1 MHKIFITG
9 HTSGIGKAIYQYLK
23 EKGHHVDGGS
33 RSNYWDISNPNTTQH
48 IIRNYDVLINNAYGG
63 GAQLDL
69 LKGVYKGW
77 KGRKKTIINVGSWQS
92 NQLDGRPLSSLNY
105 TTNKK
110 ALETYSHW
118 ISMNDTE
125 CRSMMYNVGF
135 VDTPLA
141 REHMQDWPKE
151 KREEVLERAMDTK
164 EVAVTIEFMI
174 ENKHSFREV
183 THHG

>member
-1 MHKIFITG
+1 MLKIFITG
-9 HTSGIGKAIYQYLK
+9 HTSGIGKAIYQYL
-23 EKGHHVDGGS
+23 EEEGHYVDGGS
-33 RSNYWDISNPNTTQH
+33 RSNFWDISNPNTTQH

-77 KGRKKTIINVGSWQS
+77 KGRKKTIINVGSWKS
-92 NQLDGRPLSSLNY
+92 NELSDRPLSALNY
-105 TTNKK
+105 TTNKR

-118 ISMNDTE
+118 ISMHDTE

-141 REHMQDWPKE
+141 REHMKDWPKE
-151 KREEVLERAMDTK
+151 KQEEILNRAMDPY
-164 EVAVTIEFMI
+164 EIGVMIEFMI
-174 ENKHSFREV
+174 QNKHSFREV